1 MFVEGK
7 YKLITDKLTLNM
19 TNHTHILKYWSSL
32 PYIQHCVEPFMFT
45 TCSSTSYHITN
56 IVPCIVGMNEKAVNI
71 IHYSN

>member
-32 PYIQHCVEPFMFT
+32 PYI
-45 TCSSTSYHITN
+45 
-56 IVPCIVGMNEKAVNI
+56 
-71 IHYSN
+71 